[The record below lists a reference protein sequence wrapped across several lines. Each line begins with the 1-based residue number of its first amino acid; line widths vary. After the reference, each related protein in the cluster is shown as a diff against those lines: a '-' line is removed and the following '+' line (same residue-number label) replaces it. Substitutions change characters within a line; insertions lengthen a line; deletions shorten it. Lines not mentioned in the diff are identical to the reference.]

1 MTAQPETRSLTI
13 TVSDAVFAGLVEKGR
28 KAGYTPTLYA
38 KLLFEAG
45 YAARVGKGEGDP
57 VLAACV
63 EKSVGRATAPQV
75 ASKASPATPP
85 TPVVQI
91 VAQPVLVPV
100 VVPIAVPVTVEV
112 AVADAP
118 PVAVPETREEPEARP
133 EPEPDAVT
141 AGFENWSVSQTTF
154 ARLVCR
160 EEGVSLRE
168 AKIALMPAY
177 QSTGSLKVLVGVVR
191 RLLRAHGIEVEAVEA
206 WGWRVERH
214 CRTAADAL
222 LGRIA

>member
-1 MTAQPETRSLTI
+1 MATHPETRSLTI

-45 YAARVGKGEGDP
+45 YAARVGKGDGDP

-75 ASKASPATPP
+75 PSKASPTTSPA
-85 TPVVQI
+85 PVVQI
-91 VAQPVLVPV
+91 VTQPVLVPV
-100 VVPIAVPVTVEV
+100 VVPIAVPVVVEV
-112 AVADAP
+112 AAAE
-118 PVAVPETREEPEARP
+118 VPQVVPEPEARGKPEIQP
-133 EPEPDAVT
+133 EPEPASS
-141 AGFENWSVSQTTF
+141 AFEKWSPSQSTF

-177 QSTGSLKVLVGVVR
+177 QSTGSLKALVGVVR
-191 RLLRAHGIEVEAVEA
+191 RRLRTHGIEVETVEA

-214 CRTAADAL
+214 CRAAADAF
-222 LGRIA
+222 LGRAA